1 MSTRAR
7 LSPVRSA
14 PSRTPPAARN
24 ASATL
29 DPEGSSRMPGLRTF
43 PLTSTTMCPP
53 GPVPGGGPGDGSGSP
68 APSGSG
74 GDVRACAASS
84 TGSGARTECG
94 RADQRC
100 IAAKTPAATSTTAN
114 AARVFG
120 SRPHLSCSHTGSRSR
135 SAGTTLS
142 RHRPAPPETG
152 TVTEAEDEPLAEM
165 EAPAATPTGLG
176 RGLGL
181 GLGLELRL
189 GLGLGLGRVT
199 VDEAGAESCVGTT
212 PSTGRATRP
221 PYAPVISASARRR
234 DAAATVSVPRRDVR
248 RRPGPRPGPKPGPA
262 PTPGPVPG
270 PLRTRPSEA
279 GARPGP
285 LPLPLVARC
294 DRGAM
299 PHDGRHIRPKPLNR
313 TDSGGQPT
321 SCG

>member
-1 MSTRAR
+1 M
-7 LSPVRSA
+7 
-14 PSRTPPAARN
+14 
-24 ASATL
+24 
-29 DPEGSSRMPGLRTF
+29 

-53 GPVPGGGPGDGSGSP
+53 VPVPGGGPGDGSGSP
-68 APSGSG
+68 APTGAG

-100 IAAKTPAATSTTAN
+100 TAAKTPAATSTTAN

-135 SAGTTLS
+135 NAGTTLS
-142 RHRPAPPETG
+142 RQRPAPPETG
-152 TVTEAEDEPLAEM
+152 TVTEAEDEPRAEM
-165 EAPAATPTGLG
+165 EAPAAPPTGLG
-176 RGLGL
+176 LGS
-181 GLGLELRL
+181 
-189 GLGLGLGRVT
+189 VT
-199 VDEAGAESCVGTT
+199 GDEAGAEIGVGTT
-212 PSTGRATRP
+212 PSAGRATRP

-234 DAAATVSVPRRDVR
+234 DAAATVSAPWRDVR

-299 PHDGRHIRPKPLNR
+299 PHDGRHIRPKPLSRSN
-313 TDSGGQPT
+313 SGGQPT